1 MISYRGID
9 IICERNLQIECG
21 NIDFFFTNSTSIF
34 LVNPVPVQRQIVQQY
49 GASECPNNP
58 AEIISN
64 CGDSVPCLYDYT
76 MLNSKTL
83 GIEALNAWNNFVIDR
98 TTGSRH
104 CELSISSL

>member
-1 MISYRGID
+1 MMINQLLQT
-9 IICERNLQIECG
+9 CRNLQL
-21 NIDFFFTNSTSIF
+21 NPP
-34 LVNPVPVQRQIVQQY
+34 LNPVPVQRQIVQQY